1 MRADEGAAQELR
13 AGGLSYQAIAEE
25 LGVSKKTA
33 GRLINGPDWGRGSSA
48 SSSGVGGNYRAAE
61 WTGQGEGLEAG
72 EWSPADYVSI
82 ILAGA
87 TVAMLAL
94 EAWRWWRRRHPLD
107 GDQ

>member
-1 MRADEGAAQELR
+1 MRADEAGALVDEYGSIR
-13 AGGLSYQAIAEE
+13 AAARAA
-25 LGVSKKTA
+25 GVDHRQI
-33 GRLINGPDWGRGSSA
+33 GRALYGPDWGRGSSA

-61 WTGQGEGLEAG
+61 WTGQGEELEAG